1 MNILV
6 TINKNYLDKL
16 FTMLNS
22 LQINNA
28 QNLEIYVVANDV
40 NEKDLLNFP
49 KQSHVKLH
57 LIHYVDEILEQA
69 PTTKRYP
76 SIIYYRLGAANYL
89 PSDLDRILYLDPDIV
104 VLKDL
109 SELYQMEFNDKYFI
123 GSSNVKKVLRKFNE
137 SKNNAP
143 KDSPYLNTGVLLINL
158 KELRKLNQSEDIYNY
173 ILKRKNFLT
182 LPDQDILQ
190 GLYGDKVKLIDN
202 LKYNLSDRTI
212 LRYNLSHVLEK
223 IDLDWVDKNCYIIH
237 YFGRNKPWKENYK
250 GILKEYY
257 LKYKMDEK
265 KE

>member
-22 LQINNA
+22 LQINNPH
-28 QNLEIYVVANDV
+28 QSLEVYVVANDV
-40 NEKDLLNFP
+40 NENDLLVFSHSSNLNF
-49 KQSHVKLH
+49 H
-57 LIHYVDEILEQA
+57 LIHYIDEILEQA
-69 PTTKRYP
+69 PTSKRYP
-76 SIIYYRLGAANYL
+76 SIIYYRLVAANYL
-89 PSDLDRILYLDPDIV
+89 PIDLDRILYLDPDII

-109 SELYQMEFNDKYFI
+109 SELYNMEFNDKYFI
-123 GSSNVKKVLRKFNE
+123 GSSNVKEVLRKFNE
-137 SKNNAP
+137 SKNDAP

-202 LKYNLSDRTI
+202 LKYNLSDRSI
-212 LRYNLSHVLEK
+212 LRYNLSHVMDK
-223 IDLDWVDKNCYIIH
+223 IDLDWVEKNCFIIH
-237 YFGRNKPWKENYK
+237 YFGRNKPWKKNYK

-257 LKYKMDEK
+257 LKYKID
-265 KE
+265 